1 MSQQRR
7 LEEEAENTR
16 LAQTERE
23 LKYEK
28 SRIQAKRN
36 ERAMEEIVRLR
47 LTEAL
52 ANGVNEV
59 PLSSI
64 SLRPQ
69 VFKGLAIELSKQPYI
84 EALTQAR
91 DGPASSS
98 HNGWIRE
105 LDVSKP
111 STNPSLHI
119 TPWQLTSTSLT
130 CKRPFDG
137 DPREWPLFIAR
148 LRH

>member
-69 VFKGLAIELSKQPYI
+69 VFKGLAI
-84 EALTQAR
+84 
-91 DGPASSS
+91 
-98 HNGWIRE
+98 
-105 LDVSKP
+105 
-111 STNPSLHI
+111 
-119 TPWQLTSTSLT
+119 
-130 CKRPFDG
+130 
-137 DPREWPLFIAR
+137 
-148 LRH
+148 